1 MDDSD
6 QDFEDFSPKRLRRVR
21 KPGEA
26 GQARKAERQTSS
38 QASEEDKRR
47 RNNKKAVNSIKRL
60 SWTQPAAAAGG
71 GGAGDD
77 GGGET
82 RVVNGEAGH
91 QSGDAW
97 PLSEPL
103 KEAGPSPKS
112 GLRAKDKVLLRMK
125 QFKRDSPQKMV
136 HKNHTQTANHENNC
150 TPFTQQ
156 KNQGEMTRS
165 SPVYCI
171 PYFDVLSFPAQFCF
185 FISFI
190 CVVLVFN
197 LGSGSLE
204 WVSFYS

>member
-6 QDFEDFSPKRLRRVR
+6 QDFEDFSSKHLRRVR
-21 KPGEA
+21 KKPGEA
-26 GQARKAERQTSS
+26 RQARKADKQTSS

-47 RNNKKAVNSIKRL
+47 RNNKKALNSIKRL
-60 SWTQPAAAAGG
+60 SWTQPAGGG

-97 PLSEPL
+97 PSAEPL
-103 KEAGPSPKS
+103 KEAGPSPQS

-136 HKNHTQTANHENNC
+136 HKTHIQPANHENNC

-156 KNQGEMTRS
+156 KNRGEMTQS

-171 PYFDVLSFPAQFCF
+171 PYFDMLSFPAQFLF
-185 FISFI
+185 FH
-190 CVVLVFN
+190 
-197 LGSGSLE
+197 
-204 WVSFYS
+204 